1 MWVPTVYIS
10 ISLKMCRTKR
20 ELQHGLRWVPSRYTR
35 FGFSIVL
42 KHYCIFAMGSEW
54 VHVVSVM
61 HNSPGVSLAPEV
73 AWAQER
79 LSEDD
84 ASRRSVHS
92 AGALQSQ
99 AAIGKSGGVQGRVER
114 ADTSLAVEGLSSDRS
129 QPTP

>member
-1 MWVPTVYIS
+1 MLLLQAPTAELGCEAGVLQENTEAAS
-10 ISLKMCRTKR
+10 R
-20 ELQHGLRWVPSRYTR
+20 EAAAHKAT
-35 FGFSIVL
+35 
-42 KHYCIFAMGSEW
+42 
-54 VHVVSVM
+54 SVDS
-61 HNSPGVSLAPEV
+61 SPGVSLAPEV

-92 AGALQSQ
+92 AGVLQSQ

-129 QPTP
+129 QPIP